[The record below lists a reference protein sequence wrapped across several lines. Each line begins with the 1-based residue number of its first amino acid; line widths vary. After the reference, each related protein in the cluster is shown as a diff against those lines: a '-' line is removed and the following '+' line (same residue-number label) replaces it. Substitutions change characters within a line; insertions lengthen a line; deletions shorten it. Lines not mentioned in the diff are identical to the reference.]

1 MRYKGKIDYINHIV
15 VSDPTYNKDVWC
27 RYEKNDLDEKN
38 WIVDLS
44 IDLVREK
51 VGDYI
56 IKNYYFELLLKKTE
70 YDCELMDGGKV
81 TYSKRNKTNQYDI
94 GIDTACISLGI
105 NEYAKEIVDSKE
117 EYQPECSLNTGAD
130 GMFGNVLEGVKNKK
144 INFILISGYFDESI
158 IEEHDLLDF
167 DSKKRDEA
175 RIVGLIVHNVK
186 EHLELVRDGKS
197 KYTMDQAVKDLSRAL
212 EALEP
217 IYEKYDYTKLP
228 KKYY

>member
-56 IKNYYFELLLKKTE
+56 IKNYYFELLLKKAE

-81 TYSKRNKTNQYDI
+81 TY
-94 GIDTACISLGI
+94 
-105 NEYAKEIVDSKE
+105 
-117 EYQPECSLNTGAD
+117 
-130 GMFGNVLEGVKNKK
+130 
-144 INFILISGYFDESI
+144 
-158 IEEHDLLDF
+158 
-167 DSKKRDEA
+167 
-175 RIVGLIVHNVK
+175 
-186 EHLELVRDGKS
+186 
-197 KYTMDQAVKDLSRAL
+197 
-212 EALEP
+212 
-217 IYEKYDYTKLP
+217 
-228 KKYY
+228 

>member
-56 IKNYYFELLLKKTE
+56 IKSYYFELLLKKTE
-70 YDCELMDGGKV
+70 YDCELMDGGNV

-105 NEYAKEIVDSKE
+105 NEYANEIINSKE

-158 IEEHDLLDF
+158 IEEHDLLDYLERQF
-167 DSKKRDEA
+167 KIKD
-175 RIVGLIVHNVK
+175 LIVVK
-186 EHLELVRDGKS
+186 NNKYEL
-197 KYTMDQAVKDLSRAL
+197 
-212 EALEP
+212 
-217 IYEKYDYTKLP
+217 
-228 KKYY
+228 